1 MGPRARAGRQRLW
14 CKLANHDEEK
24 RGKHGKPLRKNWLP
38 SLVKNLEPLVEMVGM
53 AETRLINKPNRMES
67 SMFGVAVGVM
77 AKGNARGSTSGRTA
91 EKQY

>member
-1 MGPRARAGRQRLW
+1 M
-14 CKLANHDEEK
+14 
-24 RGKHGKPLRKNWLP
+24 
-38 SLVKNLEPLVEMVGM
+38 KNLEPLVEMVGM

-77 AKGNARGSTSGRTA
+77 AKGNARGSTSGCTA

>member
-1 MGPRARAGRQRLW
+1 M
-14 CKLANHDEEK
+14 
-24 RGKHGKPLRKNWLP
+24 P